1 VASIYRTI
9 NLAATACP
17 GGVPKLSEQ
26 KLKKSDKKSSFVAW
40 TDDEKKK
47 FLKTVAPLNC
57 SSDPEDDPGT
67 RSLTAIDDFMQAM
80 RYAEMV
86 VKVGYDMRVDRSVI
100 VAHVISG
107 VVPYSEPQSVSY
119 INTVSKPVDR
129 TRYCT

>member
-1 VASIYRTI
+1 MATIYRKI
-9 NLAATACP
+9 NLAGTSCQ
-17 GGVPKLSEQ
+17 GCVPKLSEK

-57 SSDPEDDPGT
+57 SADPEDDPGT

-86 VKVGYDMRVDRSVI
+86 VKVGYDMTIDRSVI
-100 VAHVISG
+100 HM
-107 VVPYSEPQSVSY
+107 
-119 INTVSKPVDR
+119 
-129 TRYCT
+129 